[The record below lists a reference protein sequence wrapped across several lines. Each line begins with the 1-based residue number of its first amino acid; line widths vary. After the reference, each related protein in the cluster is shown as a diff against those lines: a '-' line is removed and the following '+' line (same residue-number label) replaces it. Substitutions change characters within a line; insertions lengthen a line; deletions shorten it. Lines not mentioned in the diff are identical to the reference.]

1 MNRLLYLHLQHRIID
16 YRLSNMRTAIITAL
30 LACAQIA
37 SHAQTQQPFKGT
49 FDNKEYNIYLKINL
63 YDKNLIVPQQEI
75 FGEVD
80 GFVGDYKDSRKW
92 LITGSKLNKGG
103 TATLS
108 IINDYGSEDLTAT
121 LTLVNDSTLQL
132 TQDDGSTMKIARN
145 RKWQKLPG
153 KLLFTKKK

>member
-1 MNRLLYLHLQHRIID
+1 M
-16 YRLSNMRTAIITAL
+16 
-30 LACAQIA
+30 
-37 SHAQTQQPFKGT
+37 
-49 FDNKEYNIYLKINL
+49 KINL
-63 YDKNLIVPQQEI
+63 YDKNIIVPQQEI

-92 LITGSKLNKGG
+92 LITGSKLNKSGN
-103 TATLS
+103 AKLS

>member
-1 MNRLLYLHLQHRIID
+1 
-16 YRLSNMRTAIITAL
+16 MRTAIITAL
-30 LACAQIA
+30 LACAHLVC
-37 SHAQTQQPFKGT
+37 HAQAEQNFKGT

-63 YDKNLIVPQQEI
+63 YDKNIIVPQQEI

-92 LITGSKLNKGG
+92 LITGSKLNKSGN
-103 TATLS
+103 ATLS

-121 LTLVNDSTLQL
+121 LTVVNDSTLQL

>member
-1 MNRLLYLHLQHRIID
+1 MNRLLYLHLQNRIID

-30 LACAQIA
+30 LACAQFA

-145 RKWQKLPG
+145 RKWQKLPS